1 MKHCWSVVSGT
12 HALPQ
17 NCAARKISKFCV
29 QTYTFRW
36 CHRSK
41 TGKKEKNKWDDWC
54 CESVCLVHGSSQ
66 QGITSCKRLFSST
79 SSSWNMDAKCRS
91 FRWLTLDHTRSAQR
105 RCRISECLPRLAEL
119 VPIGAEG
126 LPRLVM
132 SPHPFCLGLLQ
143 LLFSVWLSI
152 FNLFFHTKRRN

>member
-1 MKHCWSVVSGT
+1 MPS
-12 HALPQ
+12 L
-17 NCAARKISKFCV
+17 KIV
-29 QTYTFRW
+29 QPGKLASSACRPIHYLSINDGVIGAKEEK
-36 CHRSK
+36 RSK
-41 TGKKEKNKWDDWC
+41 RGKKEKNKWDDWR
-54 CESVCLVHGSSQ
+54 CESVNLVHGSPQ

-79 SSSWNMDAKCRS
+79 NSSWNMDAKRRS

-105 RCRISECLPRLAEL
+105 RCCISESLPRLAEL
-119 VPIGAEG
+119 VPIGAKG

-143 LLFSVWLSI
+143 LLFSVWLRV